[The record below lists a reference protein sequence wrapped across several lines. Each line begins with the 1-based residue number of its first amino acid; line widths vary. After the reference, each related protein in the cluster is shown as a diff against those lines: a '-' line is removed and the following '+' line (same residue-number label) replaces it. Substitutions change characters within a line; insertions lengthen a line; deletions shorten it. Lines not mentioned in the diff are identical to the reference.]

1 MLYITSSW
9 LTYFISGSLY
19 LLIPFTYFTHTPL
32 PHLHSGNDQF
42 VLCIY
47 ESGFM
52 FDLLFF

>member
-32 PHLHSGNDQF
+32 PHLHSGNDQL

-47 ESGFM
+47 VSGFM